1 MDSNIQKT
9 INRAFDV
16 LKRLR
21 EKNPREYQE
30 ALNYVDGYNEQK
42 GGDDGITNKEE

>member
-1 MDSNIQKT
+1 MDADIQKT

-16 LKRLR
+16 LKRL
-21 EKNPREYQE
+21 KKTCPREYQE

-42 GGDDGITNKEE
+42 EKDNG